1 MFTSICVRLRGVLV
15 VSALSMALAAG
26 AEAATVNLTSFNR
39 SDLVGAQKAHDD
51 FLSQYT
57 VKSQRSETFG
67 DKAAWNGSTG
77 TTNPRD
83 TSVGSFTTLG
93 GTGSG
98 ASHINGGTGL
108 EVRGDN
114 NMNWGRFNADRLDN
128 DLIGGK
134 WLDSNDTLGMKWEI
148 GGLGAFNALSFF
160 LIDAAD
166 VGGKFSIKVG
176 ESLFSQVLGAGGR
189 TANGNIQLVTIL
201 LPEAVS
207 NLTVELF
214 NDRLNDGFGID
225 GASVSNV
232 APIPVPPAAA
242 LLVTGVL
249 ALGAISRRRARARA

>member
-1 MFTSICVRLRGVLV
+1 MFTSMRVRSRAVFA
-15 VSALSMALAAG
+15 VSALLMTLAAG
-26 AEAATVNLTSFNR
+26 AQAATVNLTSFGR
-39 SDLVGAQKAHDD
+39 SDLAGAQRAHDD

-57 VKSQRSETFG
+57 VSNLRSETFE
-67 DKAAWNGSTG
+67 DKAAWNGAVG
-77 TTNPRD
+77 TTNPQN
-83 TSVGSFTTLG
+83 TNVGGFTTLG

-114 NMNWGRFNADRLDN
+114 DMNWGRFNADRLDN

-134 WLDSNDTLGMKWEI
+134 WLDSNDTLGMKWEVS
-148 GGLGAFNALSFF
+148 GLGAFNALSFF

-176 ESLFSQVLGAGGR
+176 ESLFSQVLGAAGR
-189 TANGNIQLVTIL
+189 AANGNIQLVTIL
-201 LPEAVS
+201 LPEAVTS
-207 NLTVELF
+207 LTVELF

-225 GASVSNV
+225 GASVANV

-242 LLVTGVL
+242 LLLTGVL
-249 ALGAISRRRARARA
+249 ALGALGRRRRA

>member
-1 MFTSICVRLRGVLV
+1 MYTSVCARLRGLLV
-15 VSALSMALAAG
+15 VSALTMALAAG
-26 AEAATVNLTSFNR
+26 AEAATVNLTSFDR
-39 SDLVGAQKAHDD
+39 ADLAGAQQAHDD
-51 FLSQYT
+51 FLSKYT
-57 VKSQRSETFG
+57 VSSLRSETFE
-67 DKAAWNGSTG
+67 DKAAWNGATG
-77 TTNPRD
+77 TTNPQS
-83 TSVGSFTTLG
+83 TTVGSFTTLG

-114 NMNWGRFNADRLDN
+114 DMHWGRFNADRLDS

-148 GGLGAFNALSFF
+148 SGLGAFNALSFF

-176 ESLFSQVLGAGGR
+176 ESLFSQVLGASGR

-201 LPEAVS
+201 LPEAVTS
-207 NLTVELF
+207 LTVELF

-225 GASVSNV
+225 GASVARI
-232 APIPVPPAAA
+232 APVPVPPAAA
-242 LLVTGVL
+242 LLFTGVL
-249 ALGAISRRRARARA
+249 ALGALGRRRARRAA

>member
-1 MFTSICVRLRGVLV
+1 MFTSMCVRSRAVLA
-15 VSALSMALAAG
+15 VSALLLSLAAG
-26 AEAATVNLTSFNR
+26 AEAATVNLTSFGR
-39 SDLVGAQKAHDD
+39 SDLAGAQQAHDD
-51 FLSQYT
+51 FLGHYT
-57 VKSQRSETFG
+57 VNSLRSETFE
-67 DKAAWNGSTG
+67 DKAAWNGATG
-77 TTNPRD
+77 TTNPGN
-83 TSVGSFTTLG
+83 TNVGGFTTLG

-114 NMNWGRFNADRLDN
+114 DMHWGRFNADRLDN

-134 WLDSNDTLGMKWEI
+134 WLDSNDTLGMKWQVS
-148 GGLGAFNALSFF
+148 GLGAFNALSFF

-176 ESLFSQVLGAGGR
+176 ESLYSQVLGANGR

-201 LPEAVS
+201 LPEAVT

-225 GASVSNV
+225 GASVANI
-232 APIPVPPAAA
+232 APVPVPPAAA
-242 LLVTGVL
+242 LLFTGVL
-249 ALGAISRRRARARA
+249 ALGALRRRHTRRAA